1 MFMHVMRFLL
11 NARESCFKF
20 MVSISV
26 SVESMCEWLAKSSEW
41 QEGAIHCHLS
51 GRELW
56 WMFHVSFTNLCHS
69 IVENQ
74 ACKIITELK
83 EREKGELIHWPPVGL
98 FILVPPRSLCGHY
111 LQKWLLLTFLYAKNS
126 NYIYL
131 WQPGCCNLRTWTTGC
146 LKNFNRSDLNG
157 NRMEMQIG
165 SVFWVALYKQICLH
179 IMHFDYWMN
188 NIISL

>member
-1 MFMHVMRFLL
+1 MLCEVTVCGISHLRSISDLFLCVHFCACMHWD
-11 NARESCFKF
+11 FKF
-20 MVSISV
+20 MVSRIVSV
-26 SVESMCEWLAKSSEW
+26 SGMCEWLAKSSEW
-41 QEGAIHCHLS
+41 QEGPIHCHLI
-51 GRELW
+51 GRGLW
-56 WMFHVSFTNLCHS
+56 WMFHVSFTNLCLS

-83 EREKGELIHWPPVGL
+83 DGGKRENWSIDLHWACL
-98 FILVPPRSLCGHY
+98 FLFPPRLLCGHY

-146 LKNFNRSDLNG
+146 LKNFNQSDLNG

-165 SVFWVALYKQICLH
+165 SVFWV
-179 IMHFDYWMN
+179 
-188 NIISL
+188 SL